1 MDGRTRQQR
10 YDFGDEAFLG
20 DTVSQE
26 YPPGQGSQQTL
37 LRSLQPGP
45 RRIKRRTLLI
55 GLGAVGALA
64 VGGIGGYPLW
74 SRLFRPNHFQLSGP
88 RTTPN
93 DLVVYTHGQLTT
105 GWQDWSW
112 TRRQLDS
119 RTALYDNQPTL
130 RMTLDGWGALWLHYG
145 AIDLTD
151 FGYLQFYVNGG
162 SGSDQKVYAFF
173 EKNNHANADNY
184 TARTLVGPYTEGGG
198 ISSNQWKLVRIPL
211 DAMQVSKLT
220 VAGVLLADAS
230 GGHQPDISMTDLR
243 LVYAPDTRPPHVV
256 QGIALDL
263 RTITLVFDKP
273 MLLDEAQATK
283 FYSISSADPAY
294 VTPQTPRAAHYHV
307 SSQSVS
313 LLVPQPMQARGIYT
327 VSLGPIRDKY
337 HIALGEPAVS
347 TVTAQP
353 LTLTIDVGQ
362 PGPQISPL
370 IYGMAQAPADVL
382 QDVRPRLNRW
392 GGNQTSRYNWKLG
405 NAFNAARD
413 YGFRNGNYNHHSP
426 ADEQPSGVA
435 DQFIALNQTVGA
447 ETLLTI
453 PTIGW
458 VARDDQS
465 DTRST
470 GVPQTGGPPLSPGGE
485 AINGY
490 DPTQNRQITSVPSR
504 ARKGAQLSD
513 PPDVNDPTVAQD
525 EWVYHLVR
533 RFGTAR
539 DGGVRFYAMDN
550 EPDLWFA
557 IHTDIR
563 PAEIGYDQMR
573 DTFLS
578 YATAVKSVD
587 PSALVTGPVLSGW
600 LGYFYSPL
608 DRGSD
613 NYHTKADHRAHNNQD
628 FLPWWL
634 SEIRRHDEQTGQ
646 RTLDVLDIH
655 YYPAGGEYTGP
666 TTDPKLNAQ
675 RLRAV
680 RSLWD
685 PTYTDASW
693 INDKV
698 QLIPRMKRVIEKYYP
713 GTRLGITEWN
723 FGGENHIN
731 GALAAAEVLGVLGRE
746 GVDLAC
752 YWAYPPKDSPT
763 YYAWKLFTS
772 YDNQGSFFGGTSVRA
787 ESTNADILSCYASF
801 DPTRAQLLV
810 MVLNKSTV
818 ADLTPTIHL
827 ANSQMRQAQVY
838 QVSEEQPQITQLAP
852 VDIAGGTLS
861 ITFPASSITLLR
873 CVSTA
878 SNGS

>member
-1 MDGRTRQQR
+1 MDEQKRQQR
-10 YDFGDEAFLG
+10 YDFGDDLL
-20 DTVSQE
+20 QE
-26 YPPGQGSQQTL
+26 GPPEGMARQKRPL
-37 LRSLQPGP
+37 VVQPGP

-55 GLGAVGALA
+55 GLGTAGALA
-64 VGGIGGYPLW
+64 VGGIGGYELWRHLSRPILLQGNQPL
-74 SRLFRPNHFQLSGP
+74 R
-88 RTTPN
+88 TPN
-93 DLVVYTHGQLTT
+93 DVVAYTQGQLSS
-105 GWQDWSW
+105 GWLDWSW
-112 TRRQLDS
+112 TKRQLS
-119 RTALYDNQPTL
+119 SQAALYDNKPTL
-130 RMTLDGWGALWLHYG
+130 RMTLDGWGALWLHHG

-151 FGYLQFYVNGG
+151 YGYLQFYVNGG
-162 SGSDQKVYAFF
+162 AGNDQKVFAFF
-173 EKNNHANADNY
+173 EKNNSAEADKY
-184 TARTLVGPYTEGGG
+184 TSRTLIAPYTEGGG

-211 DAMQVSKLT
+211 SAMKVTNQT
-220 VAGVLLADAS
+220 IAGVLLADAT
-230 GGHQPDISMTDLR
+230 GGHQQDIFVTDLR

-256 QGIALDL
+256 QGVALDL
-263 RTITLVFDKP
+263 STITLVFDKR
-273 MLLDEAQATK
+273 MLLEDVQATTS
-283 FYSISSADPAY
+283 YHISSADPAY
-294 VTPQTPRAAHYHV
+294 VNPQAPLSAHYHS

-313 LLVPQPMQARGIYT
+313 LLVPQPMKAGRIYT
-327 VSLGPIRDKY
+327 VTLGPVRDKY
-337 HIALGEPAVS
+337 NVALAQPAVS

-353 LTLTIDVGQ
+353 LTISIDAGQ
-362 PGPQISPL
+362 IGNQISPL
-370 IYGMAQAPADVL
+370 IYGLAEAPAAWL
-382 QDVRPRLNRW
+382 QDLRPKINRW

-413 YGFRNGNYNHHSP
+413 YEFRNGNYNHQSP
-426 ADEQPSGVA
+426 ADKQPSGVA
-435 DQFIALNQTVGA
+435 DQFIALNQSVGA
-447 ETLLTI
+447 ETILTI
-453 PTIGW
+453 PNIGW
-458 VARDDQS
+458 VARDDQL

-470 GVPQTGGPPLSPGGE
+470 GVPQSGGPPLSPGGE

-504 ARKGAQLSD
+504 ARKGAPFSD

-525 EWVYHLVR
+525 EWVYHLVK
-533 RFGTAR
+533 RFGNAR
-539 DGGVRFYAMDN
+539 AGGVRFYAMDN

-563 PAEIGYDQMR
+563 PAEISYDQMR
-573 DTFLS
+573 DTFLE

-587 PSALVTGPVLSGW
+587 PGALVTGPVLSGW

-634 SEIRRHDEQTGQ
+634 TQIRQHDEQTGQ

-666 TTDPKLNAQ
+666 TTDAKFNAQ

-698 QLIPRMKRVIEKYYP
+698 QLIPRMKQVIQKYYP
-713 GTRLGITEWN
+713 GTKLGITEWN

-731 GALAAAEVLGVLGRE
+731 GALAAAEVLGVFGRE

-752 YWAYPPKDSPT
+752 YWAYPPKGSPT
-763 YYAWKLFTS
+763 YYAWKLFTN
-772 YDNQGSFFGGTSVRA
+772 YDDQGGFFGGTSVRA
-787 ESTNADILSCYASF
+787 DSTNADILSCYAGF
-801 DPTRAQLLV
+801 DAKNQQLLV

-818 ADLTPTIHL
+818 ADLTPTLQL
-827 ANSQMRQAQVY
+827 ANTQVKQAQVY
-838 QVSEEQPQITQLAP
+838 QVSEEQPQITRLAP
-852 VDIAGGTLS
+852 VAIAGGALTM
-861 ITFPASSITLLR
+861 TFPASSITLLR
-873 CVSTA
+873 CTR
-878 SNGS
+878 